1 VSRPRPLDPSDP
13 SLVSAIDD
21 VPAWSGPFGAVL
33 LERVE
38 MRPGLSVLDVGCGTG
53 FPAIELAN
61 RLGVGCRVIAVDV
74 WGAALRRARFKADVQ
89 QAVGVVPLKAAAER
103 LPLAPSS
110 IDLVVSNNGL
120 NNVQNEARAFAEI
133 GRVTRPDGQLVITW
147 NLPETMA
154 ELYRELE
161 AALVETG
168 LGDALPACA
177 AHIHEKRKPVDHVLA
192 LLSRSGF
199 ERFDAE
205 RSSFTMRFASGRAL
219 LGHFLVR
226 LAFRPAWEALVP
238 SPRRDE
244 VFSRLEDR
252 LDAIGV
258 AAGEVRL
265 TIPFACVACRRAP

>member
-1 VSRPRPLDPSDP
+1 VSRPRPVDPSDP
-13 SLVSAIDD
+13 DLVSAIDD
-21 VPAWSGPFGAVL
+21 VPSWSGPFGAAL

-61 RLGVGCRVIAVDV
+61 RLGGECRVIAVDV
-74 WGAALRRARFKADVQ
+74 WSAALRRARFKAEAQ
-89 QAVGVVPLKAAAER
+89 QAVGVAPLKAAAEQ
-103 LPLAPSS
+103 LPLAPAS
-110 IDLVVSNNGL
+110 IDLAVSNNGL
-120 NNVQNEARAFAEI
+120 NNVQDETRAFAEI

-161 AALVETG
+161 VALAETG
-168 LGDALPACA
+168 LDDALPACA

-199 ERFDAE
+199 ERFDVV
-205 RSSFTMRFASGRAL
+205 RSSFSMRFASGRAL

-238 SPRRDE
+238 LPRRDE
-244 VFSRLEDR
+244 LFSRLEER
-252 LDAIGV
+252 LDAV
-258 AAGEVRL
+258 ARSAGEIRL
-265 TIPFACVACRRAP
+265 TVPFACVSSRRSH